1 VTDGPI
7 EVHPTIDRTWLEGAA
22 AADPVTHAFAL
33 WDLDRNPG
41 RIRFFSA
48 VERGTTVGYLLVWL
62 GHPAAPVV
70 HWFGEGPGVHLLAG
84 VLPPRPCVAI
94 VPTSVAPVVEEARG
108 PGHRARLLVLARDRR
123 TELGPDA
130 SGPVV
135 RPLLRPD
142 LPHLAAWARRQ
153 NDPVAAEYPFL
164 DPEVERAW
172 GAFDGDRLVGVV
184 RAEVRLPRVWILGG
198 VYVDPVVRGRGWG
211 RRLLAAAVAAGEGTG
226 AQVALYVRED
236 RAAAR
241 GLYESVGF
249 RPVGQRVWIDLGA
262 GLAP

>member
-1 VTDGPI
+1 MTETPI
-7 EVHPTIDRTWLEGAA
+7 EVRPTINRPWLERVAA
-22 AADPVTHAFAL
+22 IDPITHAFAL

-48 VERGTTVGYLLVWL
+48 VQGETTVGYLLVWL
-62 GHPAAPVV
+62 GHPTTPIV
-70 HWFGEGPGVHLLAG
+70 HWFGEGPEVRSLAPM
-84 VLPPRPCVAI
+84 LPPRPCVAI
-94 VPTSVAPVVEEARG
+94 VPPTVAPIVEEARG
-108 PGHRARLLVLARDRR
+108 PGRRSHLLVYTRD
-123 TELGPDA
+123 
-130 SGPVV
+130 SGHPLSLSVGAPVV
-135 RPLLRPD
+135 RPLLRDD
-142 LPHLAAWARRQ
+142 LPRLAVWSRQQ

-184 RAEVRLPRVWILGG
+184 RAEVRLPRVWVLGG
-198 VYVDPVVRGRGWG
+198 VYVEPTARGQGWG
-211 RRLLAAAVAAGEGTG
+211 RVLLGTAVRAAEGTG

-249 RPVGQRVWIDLGA
+249 HIVGYRIWMDLGA
-262 GLAP
+262 GLVP